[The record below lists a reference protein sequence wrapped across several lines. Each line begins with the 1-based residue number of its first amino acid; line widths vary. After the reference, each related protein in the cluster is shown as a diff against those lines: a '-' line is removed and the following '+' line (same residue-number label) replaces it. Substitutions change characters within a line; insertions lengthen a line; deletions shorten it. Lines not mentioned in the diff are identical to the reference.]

1 MDPKNTHY
9 RKRVKFTLKMK
20 EDYTI
25 LIPEMAPLHFRLI
38 EPILSRQGFKIALM
52 GDEGPEVLQKGL
64 KYVHNDMCY
73 PALLITGQMLTAIE
87 SGNYDPHKVAM
98 VITQS
103 GGGCRD
109 TNYIHLMRKAFEKAG
124 YPYVPFISANI
135 WGMELNSGINLS
147 PRTLLQA
154 LAGMIYGDMLMIVSN
169 QVRPYEVEKGTTDA
183 MVDHWIDRLITIF
196 QTGKGFLPKEIEANL
211 QAIGADFAAIS
222 VNRTPKV
229 KVAVVGELF
238 LKYSVPGNNH
248 LEEFLA
254 DQDCEVF
261 MPSMLGFG
269 VYKTNG
275 ALEDLRLYGGK
286 PLKRLIMNIVMK
298 FLFQVEDLLIR
309 NIEAYDCF
317 TAPERVND
325 LKKRAEGVIGIGNS
339 MGEGWYLAAEMLE
352 MADHGYENIVCVQP
366 FGCLPCHV
374 CVKGM
379 LNKVRR
385 LDPRVNA
392 VDIEYDPGATKVNQE
407 NRIKLMLAVAKE
419 HLQET
424 AEPNETVN
432 GNTGEA
438 IEGESKK

>member
-1 MDPKNTHY
+1 MRKQQTGIDNKKIHY
-9 RKRVKFTLKMK
+9 KDRVKFTLKMK
-20 EDYTI
+20 KDHTI

-52 GDEGPEVLQKGL
+52 GDEGPDVLQKGL
-64 KYVHNDMCY
+64 KYVHNDICY
-73 PALLITGQMLTAIE
+73 PALLITGQMLTAME
-87 SGNYDPHKVAM
+87 SGKYDPDKVAM

-109 TNYIHLMRKAFEKAG
+109 SNYIHLMRKAFEKAG
-124 YPYVPFISANI
+124 YPNVPFISANI
-135 WGMELNSGINLS
+135 WGLELNSGINLS
-147 PRTLLQA
+147 PVTLLMA

-169 QVRPYEVEKGTTDA
+169 QVRPYEVNPGATDA
-183 MVDHWIDRLITIF
+183 MTDRWIQRLTASF
-196 QTGKGFLPKEIEANL
+196 QKGRGYLPGAVERNL
-211 QAIGADFAAIS
+211 QAIGADFAAIP
-222 VNRTPKV
+222 VQKTPKV

-238 LKYSVPGNNH
+238 LKYSPPGNNH

-254 DQDCEVF
+254 EQDCEVF

-286 PLKRLIMNIVMK
+286 PVKKLIMEIVMK
-298 FLFQVEDLLIR
+298 FLFRVEDMLIR

-325 LKKRAEGVIGIGNS
+325 LKKRADGVIGIGNS

-352 MADHGYENIVCVQP
+352 LAEHGYENIVCVQP

-374 CVKGM
+374 SIKGM
-379 LNKVRR
+379 MNKVRR
-385 LDPRVNA
+385 IDPRVNA
-392 VDIEYDPGATKVNQE
+392 VDIEYDSGATKVNQE
-407 NRIKLMLAVAKE
+407 NRIKLMLAVARENLNQTQKKE
-419 HLQET
+419 
-424 AEPNETVN
+424 
-432 GNTGEA
+432 
-438 IEGESKK
+438 